1 MQAHSTPRVARHCH
15 TGVSTQHTDLALS
28 HRCVYPTHRLGT
40 VTPVCLPNTPTW
52 HCHTGVSTQHTDL
65 ALSHRCVYPTHR
77 LRTVTPACLPNTPT
91 CTVTPVSLPNT
102 PTWHCHTGVSTQHT
116 GPALSHRCLPNTPAW
131 QCHTGVSTQH
141 TGLAMSHRRV
151 YPTHRTGNVTPVST
165 QHTYFTSKAINVF
178 TQLLHVST
186 PPVIRLITK
195 GKYEQLYIITTLVS
209 RSGRN
214 MCQFHKNKICLDRR
228 SSGMLCRVDW

>member
-1 MQAHSTPRVARHCH
+1 MQLSREMSTAHRNCSFPGQKLYRSRDPHPDYQIYWSDKCNAGTFHTEGGPALSHRCVYPTHRPGTVTPVCLPNTPTWHCH
-15 TGVSTQHTDLALS
+15 TGMSTQHTDLALS
-28 HRCVYPTHRLGT
+28 HRCVYPTHRPGT
-40 VTPVCLPNTPTW
+40 VTP
-52 HCHTGVSTQHTDL
+52 
-65 ALSHRCVYPTHR
+65 
-77 LRTVTPACLPNTPT
+77 
-91 CTVTPVSLPNT
+91 
-102 PTWHCHTGVSTQHT
+102 
-116 GPALSHRCLPNTPAW
+116 
-131 QCHTGVSTQH
+131 VSTQH